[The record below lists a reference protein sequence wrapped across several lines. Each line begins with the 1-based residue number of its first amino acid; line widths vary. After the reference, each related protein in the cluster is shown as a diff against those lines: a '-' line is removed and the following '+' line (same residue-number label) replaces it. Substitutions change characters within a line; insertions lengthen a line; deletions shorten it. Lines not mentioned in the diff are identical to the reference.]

1 MPTYVK
7 VTEDL
12 NKALKILKGKM
23 IKSRTL
29 VEVRER
35 REHIKKS
42 AKRREQLKKAAYNE
56 KRRRENED

>member
-1 MPTYVK
+1 MAYVK
-7 VTEDL
+7 VTKDL

-35 REHIKKS
+35 KEHIKKS
-42 AKRREQLKKAAYNE
+42 AKRRKEIKKATYKE
-56 KRRRENED
+56 RMRRENEA